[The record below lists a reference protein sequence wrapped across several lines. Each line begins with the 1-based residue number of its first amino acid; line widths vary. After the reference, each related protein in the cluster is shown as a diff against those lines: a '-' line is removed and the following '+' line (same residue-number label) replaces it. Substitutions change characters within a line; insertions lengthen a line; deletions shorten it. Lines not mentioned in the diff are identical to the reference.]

1 LKALLIVKF
10 LFQHIVFFPDLLK
23 RRKVKKEFL
32 FKYLHAKRVSVE
44 ASADKSVFV
53 SAVLQL
59 WGSPTSTS
67 IVANEEDS
75 LPEAP
80 APSRNTS
87 YSSLCNLDYGSQLS
101 LGLGGLNALPLNLDL
116 HSTDTNSSCGS
127 PKTRRR
133 RLTAAPAVTPPPI
146 RISESF
152 DNLDTMDDFE
162 ETNDLVLCFFIYKN
176 ITFICLWAH
185 FSTIIVSKRN

>member
-1 LKALLIVKF
+1 M
-10 LFQHIVFFPDLLK
+10 LK

-53 SAVLQL
+53 SHVLQL
-59 WGSPTSTS
+59 WGSPNVSS
-67 IVANEEDS
+67 VVANEEDS

-87 YSSLCNLDYGSQLS
+87 YSSLCSLDYGSQLN
-101 LGLGGLNALPLNLDL
+101 LGLGGLNSLPLNLDL

-133 RLTAAPAVTPPPI
+133 RLTAAPAITPPPI

-152 DNLDTMDDFE
+152 DNLDTMDDYE
-162 ETNDLVLCFFIYKN
+162 ESNDHLVQSSFIT
-176 ITFICLWAH
+176 ITVITKL
-185 FSTIIVSKRN
+185 RL

>member
-1 LKALLIVKF
+1 M
-10 LFQHIVFFPDLLK
+10 
-23 RRKVKKEFL
+23 KKEFL

-44 ASADKSVFV
+44 ASADKSAFV

-59 WGSPTSTS
+59 WGSPTSNS
-67 IVANEEDS
+67 IVGGNEEDS

-87 YSSLCNLDYGSQLS
+87 YSSLCSLDYGSQLS

-116 HSTDTNSSCGS
+116 HSNDTNSSCGS

-152 DNLDTMDDFE
+152 DNLDTMDDYE
-162 ETNDLVLCFFIYKN
+162 ESNDHLVSFDHRYLFSISN
-176 ITFICLWAH
+176 I
-185 FSTIIVSKRN
+185 NQ

>member
-1 LKALLIVKF
+1 
-10 LFQHIVFFPDLLK
+10 LLK

-59 WGSPTSTS
+59 WGSPVSS
-67 IVANEEDS
+67 SLVSHEEDS

-87 YSSLCNLDYGSQLS
+87 YSSLCSLDYGSQ
-101 LGLGGLNALPLNLDL
+101 
-116 HSTDTNSSCGS
+116 
-127 PKTRRR
+127 
-133 RLTAAPAVTPPPI
+133 V
-146 RISESF
+146 
-152 DNLDTMDDFE
+152 MFE
-162 ETNDLVLCFFIYKN
+162 QL
-176 ITFICLWAH
+176 
-185 FSTIIVSKRN
+185 